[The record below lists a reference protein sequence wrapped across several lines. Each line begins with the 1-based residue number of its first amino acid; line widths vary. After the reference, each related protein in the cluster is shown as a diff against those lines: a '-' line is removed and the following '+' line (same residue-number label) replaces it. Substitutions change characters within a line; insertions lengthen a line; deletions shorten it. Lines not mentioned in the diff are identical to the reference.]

1 VKVAPGSSAW
11 VEVPAT
17 SANLGP
23 GFDSL
28 GLALGLTD
36 EVEVSV
42 TGDEVVVEIEGEGAG
57 ELPTDESH
65 LVVRSLRAA
74 LADAGCQQPPGL
86 RLRCRNRLPHGRGLG
101 SSASASV
108 AGVLA
113 ARGLLRNE
121 DTVDHVGALDDA
133 TALRVATAL
142 EGHPD
147 NAAAALLGG
156 LTIAWSDAAGAV
168 AVRVDP
174 HPELAPVVL
183 LPDTRLATSA
193 ARAALPASVPHE
205 DAAFNAARSALLVEA
220 LSRRPDLLLP
230 ATEDRLHQRQRRSA
244 MPESLALVDA
254 LRSQG
259 LATVVSGAGPS
270 VLVLTTTSDVH
281 AAAEAA
287 RRCAPAG
294 WLVLCPGVA
303 RRGAR
308 QLP

>member
-1 VKVAPGSSAW
+1 VRIAPGATAW

-36 EVEVSV
+36 EVQV
-42 TGDEVVVEIEGEGAG
+42 TVDGDGVVVDVEGEGEADLPRG
-57 ELPTDESH
+57 EDH

-74 LADAGCQQPPGL
+74 LAQAGCAQPTGL

-133 TALRVATAL
+133 TALRVATSL

-156 LTIAWSDAAGAV
+156 LTIAWNGPDGAI

-174 HPELAPVVL
+174 HPDLAPVVL
-183 LPDTRLATSA
+183 VPQQRLATSA
-193 ARAALPASVPHE
+193 ARAALPATVAHA

-220 LSRRPDLLLP
+220 LSRRPDLLVP
-230 ATEDRLHQRQRRSA
+230 ATEDRLHQRQRGPA
-244 MPESLALVDA
+244 MPQTLELVGR
-254 LRSQG
+254 LRAEG
-259 LATVVSGAGPS
+259 LAAVVSGAGPS
-270 VLVLTTTSDVH
+270 VLVLTTTADLAG
-281 AAAEAA
+281 AAACAKE
-287 RRCAPAG
+287 CAPSD
-294 WLVLCPGVA
+294 WQVLQPGIA
-303 RRGAR
+303 RRGAQ

>member
-1 VKVAPGSSAW
+1 VQ
-11 VEVPAT
+11 VPAT

-36 EVEVSV
+36 DVDV
-42 TGDEVVVEIEGEGAG
+42 TVVGDAVKVVVQGEGAAD
-57 ELPTDESH
+57 LPTGEEH
-65 LVVRSLRAA
+65 LVVRALRAA
-74 LADAGCQQPPGL
+74 LEEAGCEQPEGL
-86 RLRCRNRLPHGRGLG
+86 LLRCHNRLPHGRGLG
-101 SSASASV
+101 SSASAAV

-133 TALRVATAL
+133 TALRVATSL

-156 LTIAWSDAAGAV
+156 LTIAWTGSAGAV

-174 HPELAPVVL
+174 HPDLSPVVVI
-183 LPDTRLATSA
+183 PDNRLATA
-193 ARAALPASVPHE
+193 TARAALPASVPHG

-220 LSRRPDLLLP
+220 LSRRPDLLMP
-230 ATEDRLHQRQRRSA
+230 ATEDRLHQRQRGPA
-244 MPESLALVDA
+244 MPQTLDLVDD
-254 LRSQG
+254 LRSRG
-259 LATVVSGAGPS
+259 LAAVVSGAGPS
-270 VLVLTTTSDVH
+270 VLVLTTRHEVAAVADV
-281 AAAEAA
+281 A
-287 RRCAPAG
+287 RRSAPAA
-294 WLVLCPGVA
+294 WRVLCPGIA

>member
-1 VKVAPGSSAW
+1 VRIIPGSSAW

-36 EVEVSV
+36 EVHVTA
-42 TGDEVVVEIEGEGAG
+42 TGDRVVVEVEGEGAG
-57 ELPTDESH
+57 ELPSDESH

-74 LADAGCQQPPGL
+74 LAAAGCEQPAGL
-86 RLRCRNRLPHGRGLG
+86 RLRCHNRLPHGRGLG

-113 ARGLLRNE
+113 ARGLLRNQ

-133 TALRVATAL
+133 MALRVATSL

-156 LTIAWSDAAGAV
+156 LTIAWTDHDGAV

-174 HPELAPVVL
+174 HPELQPVVL
-183 LPDTRLATSA
+183 VPEVRLATTA
-193 ARAALPASVPHE
+193 ARAALPATVPHQ

-230 ATEDRLHQRQRRSA
+230 ATEDRLHQQQRGPA
-244 MPESLALVDA
+244 MPETLALVCA
-254 LRSQG
+254 LRGAG
-259 LATVVSGAGPS
+259 LAAVVSGAGPS
-270 VLVLTTTSDVH
+270 VLVLTTSAELD
-281 AAAEAA
+281 AAATTA
-287 RRCAPAG
+287 RRAAPGG
-294 WLVLCPGVA
+294 WRVLTPGIA
-303 RRGAR
+303 RRGAQ

>member
-1 VKVAPGSSAW
+1 VRIAPGASTW

-36 EVEVSV
+36 EVRATVV
-42 TGDEVVVEIEGEGAG
+42 GDHVQVRVQGEGAA
-57 ELPTDESH
+57 ELPTGEDH

-74 LADAGCQQPPGL
+74 LAAAGCEQPAGL
-86 RLRCRNRLPHGRGLG
+86 SLECHNRLPHGRGLG
-101 SSASASV
+101 SSAAAAV

-133 TALRVATAL
+133 TALRVATSI

-156 LTIAWSDAAGAV
+156 LTIAWSGELGAV

-183 LPDTRLATSA
+183 VPEVRLSTST
-193 ARAALPASVPHE
+193 ARAALPGSVPHH
-205 DAAFNAARSALLVEA
+205 DAAFNAGRSALLVEA
-220 LSRRPDLLLP
+220 LSRRPDLLMA
-230 ATEDRLHQRQRRSA
+230 ATEDRLHQRQRGPA
-244 MPESLALVDA
+244 MPQTLALVDE
-254 LRSQG
+254 LRSRG
-259 LATVVSGAGPS
+259 LAAVVSGAGPS
-270 VLVLTTTSDVH
+270 VLVLTTTSELTAV
-281 AAAEAA
+281 AEVA
-287 RRCAPAG
+287 RCCAPPG
-294 WLVLCPGVA
+294 WRVLCPGVA
-303 RRGAR
+303 RRGAQ

>member
-1 VKVAPGSSAW
+1 VRIVPGSTAW

-36 EVEVSV
+36 EVHVTA
-42 TGDEVVVEIEGEGAG
+42 TGDRVVVEVEGEGAG
-57 ELPTDESH
+57 ELPSGENH

-74 LADAGCQQPPGL
+74 LDAAGCEQPPGL
-86 RLRCRNRLPHGRGLG
+86 QLRCRNRLPHGRGLG

-113 ARGLLRNE
+113 ARGLLRNQ
-121 DTVDHVGALDDA
+121 DTVDHVGALDDV
-133 TALRVATAL
+133 TALRVATSL

-156 LTIAWSDAAGAV
+156 LTIAWTDDEGAV

-174 HPELAPVVL
+174 HPELEPVVL
-183 LPDTRLATSA
+183 VPEARLATTA
-193 ARAALPASVPHE
+193 ARAALPAVVPHG

-220 LSRRPDLLLP
+220 LSRRPDLLVP
-230 ATEDRLHQRQRRSA
+230 ATEDRLHQRQRGPA
-244 MPESLALVDA
+244 MPETLALVCA
-254 LRSQG
+254 LRGAG
-259 LATVVSGAGPS
+259 LAAVVSGAGPS
-270 VLVLTTTSDVH
+270 VLVLTTGSELDT
-281 AAAEAA
+281 AAASA
-287 RRCAPAG
+287 RRAAPEG
-294 WLVLCPGVA
+294 WRVLTPGIA
-303 RRGAR
+303 RRGAQ

>member
-1 VKVAPGSSAW
+1 MRIARGATAW

-36 EVEVSV
+36 EVRVTA
-42 TGDEVVVEIEGEGAG
+42 TGDRVVVEVEGEGAA
-57 ELPTDESH
+57 ELPTGEEH
-65 LVVRSLRAA
+65 LVVRALRAA
-74 LADAGCQQPPGL
+74 LKDAGCEQPTGL
-86 RLRCRNRLPHGRGLG
+86 HLRCHNRLPHGRGLG

-133 TALRVATAL
+133 AALRVATSL

-156 LTIAWSDAAGAV
+156 LTIAWTSEGAAV

-174 HPELAPVVL
+174 HPDLAPVVL
-183 LPDTRLATSA
+183 VPGTRLATA
-193 ARAALPASVPHE
+193 RARAALPASVPHG

-220 LSRRPDLLLP
+220 LSRRPDLLVP
-230 ATEDRLHQRQRRSA
+230 ATEDRLHQRQRGPA
-244 MPESLALVDA
+244 MPDTLALVDV
-254 LRSQG
+254 LRGDG
-259 LATVVSGAGPS
+259 LAAVVSGAGPS
-270 VLVLTTTSDVH
+270 VLVLTTTPLLAEVSRT
-281 AAAEAA
+281 AA
-287 RRCAPAG
+287 RCAPSG
-294 WLVLCPGVA
+294 WQVLTPGIA
-303 RRGAR
+303 RRGAQ